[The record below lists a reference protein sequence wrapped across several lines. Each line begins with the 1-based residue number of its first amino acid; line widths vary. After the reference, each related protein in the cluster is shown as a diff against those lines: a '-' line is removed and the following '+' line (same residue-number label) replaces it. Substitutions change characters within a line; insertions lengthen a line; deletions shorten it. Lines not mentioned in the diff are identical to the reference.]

1 MQQENAVYE
10 SIDDGDEEESL
21 GEECNYCH
29 GSGMTLSQ
37 NGDDENDRDFDD
49 CPNCQGTGYLTEQDE
64 EDLIDEN

>member
-1 MQQENAVYE
+1 MQQINNNHE
-10 SIDDGDEEESL
+10 SIDDGDEDESL
-21 GEECNYCH
+21 GEECTHCH

-49 CPNCQGTGYLTEQDE
+49 CQACQGTGYLTELDE